1 MFVIDSLIKWYIL
14 FPIYHYKL
22 FLVHVIFNVLFSLY
36 VYKKLYPFYDP
47 KKEAIH
53 IKYSDFRRVDKLN
66 YFRLLIGLIVI
77 VWPRI
82 IFFALAMIVMAI
94 GVSIGK
100 DILDPK
106 DKPWKDKIYSY
117 GSRFILFCMGNII
130 PTISLGDQKLIEEVY
145 KKYLGPDYKIDYNK
159 KFCSIICNHV
169 SWVENYFCMYR
180 YATGFIGKLSA
191 SKVPTIREMGK
202 YNQTIYLD
210 RRNEDDRRKTA
221 EKIEQRQKGLMDG
234 TILTNLSIYPEG
246 TISNG
251 THLIKFKRGAFMT
264 LLPLKPIVELIDQT
278 AECTLSTGALSM
290 FLHMIL
296 VCCYFWHNVTF
307 LDLPIIEPTEY
318 MYENYRKN
326 EEKSG
331 SKEKKENWM
340 IYMEVTKLIMAECS
354 GLKKSDS
361 SFEEKLAYL
370 SEITGK
376 KVKNT

>member
-1 MFVIDSLIKWYIL
+1 MFLIDSLIIWYIT
-14 FPIYHYKL
+14 FPLNHYKL
-22 FLVHVIFNVLFSLY
+22 FFVHCLFNFILALY
-36 VYKKLYPFYDP
+36 IYKKLYPFYDP
-47 KKEAIH
+47 KKESIH
-53 IKYSDFRRVDKLN
+53 IKYADFRRLDKLN
-66 YFRLLIGLIVI
+66 FYRILIGLII
-77 VWPRI
+77 FVWPRLI
-82 IFFALAMIVMAI
+82 LFFICMIVMAI
-94 GVSIGK
+94 GVSMGK

-117 GSRFILFCMGNII
+117 GSRIILFSLGNVI

-159 KFCSIICNHV
+159 KFCSILCNHV

-210 RRNEDDRRKTA
+210 RTNPEDRKLTA
-221 EKIEQRQKGLMDG
+221 EKIAQRQKGLMDG

-264 LLPLKPIVELIDQT
+264 LLPLKPLVELVDQT
-278 AECTLSTGALSM
+278 AECTLSTGALPM
-290 FLHMIL
+290 ELHML
-296 VCCYFWHNVTF
+296 LASCYLWNNVTF
-307 LDLPIIEPTEY
+307 LDLPIIEPTQY
-318 MYENYRKN
+318 MYEKYKKN
-326 EEKSG
+326 GEED
-331 SKEKKENWM
+331 W
-340 IYMEVTKLIMAECS
+340 IVYMNVTKLIMAECS
-354 GLKKSDS
+354 GLKMSES
-361 SFEEKLAYL
+361 SFEEKLNYL
-370 SEITGK
+370 SEIKGK

>member
-1 MFVIDSLIKWYIL
+1 MFFFFSLIKWYIM
-14 FPIYHYKL
+14 FPFNHFYI
-22 FLVHVIFNVLFSLY
+22 FLVYCLFNVIFSLY
-36 VYKKLYPFYDP
+36 IYKKLYPFYDP

-53 IKYSDFRRVDKLN
+53 AKYSDFRRLDKLN
-66 YFRLLIGLIVI
+66 YYRLLIGLILFI
-77 VWPRI
+77 WPRLI
-82 IFFALAMIVMAI
+82 LFVLSMIVMAI
-94 GVSIGK
+94 SVSIGK

-106 DKPWKDKIYSY
+106 DKPWKDKIYSK

-130 PTISLGDQKLIEEVY
+130 PKISLGDQKLIEEVY
-145 KKYLGPDYKIDYNK
+145 KKYLGPGYKIDYNK
-159 KFCSIICNHV
+159 KFSTIICNHV

-180 YATGFIGKLSA
+180 YASGFIGKLSA

-210 RRNEDDRRKTA
+210 RTKEDDRKKTA
-221 EKIEQRQKGLMDG
+221 EKIAQRQQGLMDG

-278 AECTLSTGALSM
+278 AECSLSTGALPM

-296 VCCYFWHNVTF
+296 VCAYFWHNVTF
-307 LDLPIIEPTEY
+307 LDLPIIEPTDY
-318 MYENYRKN
+318 MYENYEKN
-326 EEKSG
+326 DS
-331 SKEKKENWM
+331 EKKEKWM
-340 IYMEVTKLIMAECS
+340 IYMNVTKLIMAECA
-354 GLKKSDS
+354 GLKQSES
-361 SFEEKLAYL
+361 SFPEKLAYL
-370 SEITGK
+370 SEIKGV